1 MDDLFESSA
10 NTPLWNRIFNQDPY
24 EGFDVSAYEEDL
36 QGWGSIHPIFEVVL
50 SAVRPSTIVEVGTW
64 KGASAINM
72 AKIAKGLGVSPDII
86 CIDTFLGTI
95 ESYIQKESYA
105 FLHEALGFKNGW
117 PTLYYQFLAN
127 VVRNGFQ
134 DQIVPLPQTS
144 MIGLRLLNQLG
155 IRPEVIYLDASHDYK
170 DAKDDLE
177 LIWDCLSDDG
187 ILFGD
192 DYMAWPGVTRAVNE
206 FCADKNLIV
215 IGEPGK
221 FAVAKRGNIMEFL
234 GEKNL
239 VQPDGSCGNLKV
251 CRPIV

>member
-1 MDDLFESSA
+1 MGDLLESA
-10 NTPLWNRIFNQDPY
+10 KNPPLWSRIFNQDPY
-24 EGFDVSAYEEDL
+24 ESFDVAAYEEDL

-50 SAVRPSTIVEVGTW
+50 AAVQPSTILEVGTW

-72 AKIAKGLGVSPDII
+72 ARIAKKLGLTPDII

-95 ESYIQKESYA
+95 ESYIQKDSYA
-105 FLHEALGFKNGW
+105 FLHEALVFKNGW
-117 PTLYYQFLAN
+117 PNLYYQFLAN
-127 VVRNGFQ
+127 VVKTGFQ

-144 MIGLRLLNQLG
+144 MIGLRLLNRLG

-177 LIWDCLSDDG
+177 LIWECLSDDG

-192 DYMAWPGVTRAVNE
+192 DYMGWPGVTRAVNE
-206 FCADKNLIV
+206 FCVDKKLIV
-215 IGEPGK
+215 IGGPGK
-221 FAVAKRGNIMEFL
+221 FAVAKRGNIMELF

-239 VQPDGSCGNLKV
+239 VQSDGSCGDLKV
-251 CRPIV
+251 CRPLV